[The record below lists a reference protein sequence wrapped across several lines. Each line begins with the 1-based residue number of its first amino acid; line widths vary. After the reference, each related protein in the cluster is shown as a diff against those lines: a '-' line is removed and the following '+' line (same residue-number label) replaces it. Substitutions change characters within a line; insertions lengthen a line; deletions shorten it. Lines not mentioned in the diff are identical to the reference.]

1 MFNDLVF
8 VKKIRQHKAK
18 DMGLPKTGGVYK
30 FWCDKELYCDF
41 LRQLQ
46 TFGLKYDFDD
56 IKSFLEKCVM
66 DDKVYYCFYVG
77 QTQKSLAK
85 RIKNQHIGAKEK
97 KNPDKGSAINRST
110 LRKSINAL
118 KNGAKVYDENYV
130 DRVLDKCYVQWVSL
144 SGEEIDDK
152 EIEEINSH
160 IRLLN
165 RDDFVDNAQEF
176 LAIRGDIAKALKSAR
191 TKKKESI
198 DFISKR

>member
-1 MFNDLVF
+1 MMFNDLVF
-8 VKKIRQHKAK
+8 VEKIRQHKAK

-30 FWCDKELYCDF
+30 FWCDKERYCKF

-66 DDKVYYCFYVG
+66 DGKEYYCFYVG
-77 QTQKSLAK
+77 QTQKSLAARVK
-85 RIKNQHIGAKEK
+85 SQHIGAKQK
-97 KNPDKGSAINRST
+97 KNPTKGSAISRST

-118 KNGAKVYDENYV
+118 KNGAKVFNENDV
-130 DRVLDKCYVQWVSL
+130 DSVLNECLVQWIAL
-144 SGEEIDDK
+144 SGEAIDDK
-152 EIEEINSH
+152 ERKEINSH

-191 TKKKESI
+191 TKK
-198 DFISKR
+198 